1 MQIIWL
7 KLKLFAKLML
17 MIAFVLGWLGLAF
30 GSFINALVWR
40 LRHKKDWV
48 KGRSECTHCHHTL
61 QVKDLIPILSWL
73 WLRGKCRYCNK
84 KIEDS
89 PLVEL
94 FTAGAFAL
102 SYLAWAE
109 GFEGLGLLRFVL
121 WLPLL
126 VILIALAVYD
136 IRYMELP
143 DRLTGAAAVTVIGHL
158 LIRLVIFDGRI
169 DALTSAVLGFLTFG
183 GLFYVLFQIS
193 SGRWIGGGDV
203 KLGFVM
209 GVWLGGILPNL
220 LVIFIASLLGTAI
233 AILLLITGRASL
245 KTKIPFGPLLIIAIF
260 TVQLYGERLV
270 DFYKSTFLLI

>member
-1 MQIIWL
+1 MQIPWL
-7 KLKLFAKLML
+7 KPKLFDKLML
-17 MIAFVLGWLGLAF
+17 MIALALGWLGLAF

-48 KGRSECTHCHHTL
+48 KGRSQCTHCHRTL
-61 QVKDLIPILSWL
+61 QVKDLVPILSWL
-73 WLRGKCRYCNK
+73 WLRGKCRYCSK

-94 FTAGAFAL
+94 FTAVAFVL
-102 SYLAWAE
+102 SYLAWPE

-126 VILIALAVYD
+126 VILITLAVYD

-143 DRLTGAAAVTVIGHL
+143 DRLTGAAAIIVTGQL
-158 LIRLVIFDGRI
+158 LIRMVVFDGRI
-169 DALTSAVLGFLTFG
+169 DTITSAILGFVAFG
-183 GLFYVLFQIS
+183 GLFYVLFQVS

-209 GVWLGGILPNL
+209 GAWLGGILPNL
-220 LVIFIASLLGTAI
+220 LVIFVASLLGTTI
-233 AILLLITGRASL
+233 ALVLLLTHRAGL